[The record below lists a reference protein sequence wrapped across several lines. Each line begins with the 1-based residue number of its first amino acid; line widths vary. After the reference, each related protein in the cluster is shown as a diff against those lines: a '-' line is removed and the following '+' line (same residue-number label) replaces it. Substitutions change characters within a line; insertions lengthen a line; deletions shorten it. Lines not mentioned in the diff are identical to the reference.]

1 MGPRFADATGA
12 RSRPSPEPAGLG
24 ALSGC
29 VSGVLGGV
37 PSDLVGPLAGDLSG
51 GHVRAV
57 VRVDRR
63 DRDHERGELLLGVV
77 ARGLIPDLVGYRV
90 GTVGETGAGLCE
102 R

>member
-29 VSGVLGGV
+29 VSGV